1 VRPRRF
7 RLLTSWP
14 VTLAPPL
21 LGIAIALVIVRGC
34 MAVVVVEGLSMI
46 PACAPGDRALVRR
59 RGGRRL
65 LVGDVIVFREPGL
78 DGSWTPA
85 PGVRDGQ
92 WVIKRVA
99 AVSGD
104 AVPGLVRPAVAVPI
118 VPGGALVV
126 LGDNMRAS
134 RDSRSWGLIPDEVV
148 LGRVVRLIPGG
159 QSAPPP
165 D

>member
-1 VRPRRF
+1 MRPRRS

-14 VTLAPPL
+14 VTLALP
-21 LGIAIALVIVRGC
+21 LGIATALVMVRSL

-78 DGSWTPA
+78 DGSWAPA

-92 WVIKRVA
+92 WVIKRVV
-99 AVSGD
+99 AVPGD
-104 AVPGLVRPAVAVPI
+104 AVPALVRPAVAAPMVPA
-118 VPGGALVV
+118 GSLVV

-134 RDSRSWGLIPDEVV
+134 RDSRSWGLIPDEAV

-159 QSAPPP
+159 QGAPP